1 MYHILLD
8 HLCEDPMYI
17 QIYKYFVTEIHAGT
31 ISVNE
36 KLPSSRQLAV
46 DLGISRNTVNMAY
59 EQLELEG
66 YIVSKPKQ
74 GYFVCDVEGNIRL
87 ANDNNVTQKELKQKK
102 TEEKYKVD
110 FSPFGIDIAHA
121 PYDRWK
127 KIMRETMLDQDE
139 TLFQSG
145 DSRGEKGLREA
156 IRDYLHRSRGVKCD
170 ENQIIIGAG
179 TEYLLMLLTRLLPDY
194 QSIAMEN
201 PVYQQAYRV
210 FHNFGYRI
218 YPVSLDDN
226 GLRVDELEKT
236 NSKLVFVTP
245 SHQFPMGISMPIQR
259 RMQLLNWADEAPDR
273 YIIEDDYDSE
283 FRYQGKTIPALQG
296 IDNQGKVIYMG
307 TFSKAVAPSIR
318 VGYLVLPKILYQRY
332 LEEISFYATTVP
344 RIDQEVIRRFITE
357 GYFDRHLNRMRR
369 IYREKCECL
378 MNILRKWEIP
388 IELKGDSSGLHVIV
402 EFDVKDFDTMDRNP
416 VKLERE
422 LTGIAK
428 EAGIKVYPLCDYYI
442 HECDTH
448 RKAIIMLGYANVSTD
463 MIQYG
468 ISRLEEVWKPL
479 MTLHS

>member
-1 MYHILLD
+1 
-8 HLCEDPMYI
+8 
-17 QIYKYFVTEIHAGT
+17 
-31 ISVNE
+31 
-36 KLPSSRQLAV
+36 
-46 DLGISRNTVNMAY
+46 
-59 EQLELEG
+59 
-66 YIVSKPKQ
+66 
-74 GYFVCDVEGNIRL
+74 
-87 ANDNNVTQKELKQKK
+87 
-102 TEEKYKVD
+102 
-110 FSPFGIDIAHA
+110 
-121 PYDRWK
+121 
-127 KIMRETMLDQDE
+127 
-139 TLFQSG
+139 
-145 DSRGEKGLREA
+145 
-156 IRDYLHRSRGVKCD
+156 
-170 ENQIIIGAG
+170 
-179 TEYLLMLLTRLLPDY
+179 
-194 QSIAMEN
+194 
-201 PVYQQAYRV
+201 
-210 FHNFGYRI
+210 
-218 YPVSLDDN
+218 
-226 GLRVDELEKT
+226 
-236 NSKLVFVTP
+236 
-245 SHQFPMGISMPIQR
+245 
-259 RMQLLNWADEAPDR
+259 
-273 YIIEDDYDSE
+273 
-283 FRYQGKTIPALQG
+283 
-296 IDNQGKVIYMG
+296 MG

-378 MNILRKWEIP
+378 MNSLRKWEIP

-448 RKAIIMLGYANVSTD
+448 RKVIIMLGYANVSTD